1 MPLTMKQI
9 LNGIIQ
15 EETQMKL
22 AAVEKRYAEF
32 PEALDMLDEAL
43 DLIKEA
49 EDAGEI
55 PPLDASQA
63 TSVAVELVESEIQ
76 AGLWKEAG
84 ETVAQLLDELG
95 ITQEMIKEAA
105 EDPDELDALARIA
118 ARAYASFQTGED
130 YLGLSDEGGE
140 GEGEGEGGEE
150 E

>member
-76 AGLWKEAG
+76 MGLWKEAG

-95 ITQEMIKEAA
+95 IDAEMIKEAA

-118 ARAYASFQTGED
+118 ARAYATYQTGED
-130 YLGLSDEGGE
+130 YLGLEDAGE
-140 GEGEGEGGEE
+140 GDGGGEE